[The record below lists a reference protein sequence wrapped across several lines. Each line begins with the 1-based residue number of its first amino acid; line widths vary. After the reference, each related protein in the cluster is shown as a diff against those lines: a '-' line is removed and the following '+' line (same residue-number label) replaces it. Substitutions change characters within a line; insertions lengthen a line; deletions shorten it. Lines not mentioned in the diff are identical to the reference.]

1 MVGSMN
7 IQICCCI
14 SKGREQFIWC
24 FKAKWGP
31 KKPITFQ
38 YQMCCTNIFAILKI
52 FHVGCDPFLKDQS
65 YFMKLKLDIIIIL
78 LLIKPFKHR
87 IGDSYMCST
96 TKTSFNQAH
105 LIASEKG
112 NIAVTTLG

>member
-24 FKAKWGP
+24 FIAKWGQKDP
-31 KKPITFQ
+31 TLFSDS
-38 YQMCCTNIFAILKI
+38 YQCANIFAILKI
-52 FHVGCDPFLKDQS
+52 FHEGCEHFLKDQS
-65 YFMKLKLDIIIIL
+65 YFMKLRLDIIVIL
-78 LLIKPFKHR
+78 LLIKLFKHR

-96 TKTSFNQAH
+96 TIKLASIK
-105 LIASEKG
+105 LI
-112 NIAVTTLG
+112 